1 MSITPAIENPGGF
14 CMRNALRLSINRM
27 FRPCCVVLGILSLS
41 ACAAGSVARDPQI
54 QISGMV
60 MENQTE
66 MYLSAVSLLVPAT
79 GGFVS
84 CGTITPGSRC
94 STTFPEVNYSGNP
107 VEITWSQAGQVH
119 TTGQFHLQIPT
130 DIDKHKAAEVR
141 VVISGPGTAGAIIV
155 QRPD

>member
-1 MSITPAIENPGGF
+1 LSIAPAIENPGGP
-14 CMRNALRLSINRM
+14 CMKHTLRLYVNRM
-27 FRPCCVVLGILSLS
+27 FRLCCVVVAMWSLS

-107 VEITWSQAGQVH
+107 VEITWSLAGQIH
-119 TTGQFHLQIPT
+119 TTGPFHLQIPT
-130 DIDKHKAAEVR
+130 DLDQRKAAEVR
-141 VVISGPGTAGAIIV
+141 VVISGPETAGAIIV
-155 QRPD
+155 QHPD

>member
-1 MSITPAIENPGGF
+1 MSITPAIKNPGGLY
-14 CMRNALRLSINRM
+14 MRHALRLSVNRM
-27 FRPCCVVLGILSLS
+27 FGSCCVVLGILSLS
-41 ACAAGSVARDPQI
+41 ACAAGPAARDPQI

-60 MENQTE
+60 MENQTD

-107 VEITWSQAGQVH
+107 VEITWGLAGQMH
-119 TTGQFHLQIPT
+119 TTGPFHLQIPT
-130 DIDKHKAAEVR
+130 DLDQRKAAEVR
-141 VVISGPGTAGAIIV
+141 VVITGPETAGAIIV